1 MGEEKAKATWKEGGL
16 GWSVGQ
22 QEIILDHLF
31 AKRAVEGVVRTQKGE
46 ADGSKGLFQECLERG
61 MSAVNYA
68 LH

>member
-1 MGEEKAKATWKEGGL
+1 MKRKLKLHGKKAGWGSPL
-16 GWSVGQ
+16 GNGKSSWTIS
-22 QEIILDHLF
+22 

-46 ADGSKGLFQECLERG
+46 TDGSKSLFQECLERG